1 MSAARTSK
9 AARPVK
15 PRKRAARVAPAL
27 RRELLLQAAITCLSE
42 EGLRGFTL
50 QNVAQRANVS
60 LALIGHYFGGI
71 EELLQAVFAAV
82 MFKMPA
88 APKAEPR
95 SLEEATTQLMH
106 TVESTF
112 APDYYSRDNLLVWL
126 PLYEEMYLKGRIG
139 RRLVA
144 QEEQYI
150 KAVAR
155 QIDAVARFRRLK
167 VDAQQ
172 IAADFIALADGL
184 WLHWCFTD
192 SDDYS
197 RNRETAVRYLE
208 LHIGTLRGA

>member
-1 MSAARTSK
+1 MTAAKTPKSA
-9 AARPVK
+9 K
-15 PRKRAARVAPAL
+15 PRKRAARVAPEL
-27 RRELLLQAAITCLSE
+27 RRELLLQAAIACLSE
-42 EGLRGFTL
+42 QGLRGFTL
-50 QNVAQRANVS
+50 QNVAQRAKVS

-88 APKAEPR
+88 APKAEPT
-95 SLEEATTQLMH
+95 SLAEATSQLMD
-106 TVESTF
+106 TVENNF
-112 APDYYSRDNLLVWL
+112 APGYYSRDNLLVWL

-155 QIDAVARFRRLK
+155 QIEAVARFRKLT
-167 VDAQQ
+167 VDAHQV
-172 IAADFIALADGL
+172 AADFIAFTDGL

-192 SDDYS
+192 NEDYS